1 MEYWYG
7 PQSTSRMIKVLTLE
21 QNTDNTSVYGLS
33 MDYGPFAFMDNFDPS
48 YTPNHDDHML
58 RYSYKNQPTII
69 WWNLVRFG
77 EAIGE
82 MLGAGPD
89 VDDPAFISE
98 GVKEDQE
105 AKIVARAEKLIT
117 QAGEE
122 YKATFLAEYKR
133 LMTARLG
140 LRQFQQS
147 DFDELFSAGL
157 DIMEAL
163 ELDFNH
169 FYRRLSG
176 IKTADISTAEARREA
191 ASIFFH
197 KEGPP
202 KLVDEAEAKGQ
213 IADWL
218 EKWRARI
225 VEDWKEGGE
234 DVSAAKEEE
243 RIKAMKQVNPNFV
256 PRSWILDELIRRV
269 EKDGERDVLDRVMHM
284 ALHPFEDAWD
294 GQTINGVQWKGDA
307 EEEQRWVGDVPRLER
322 AMQCSCS
329 S

>member
-1 MEYWYG
+1 
-7 PQSTSRMIKVLTLE
+7 
-21 QNTDNTSVYGLS
+21 
-33 MDYGPFAFMDNFDPS
+33 MDNFDPA

-77 EAIGE
+77 EALGE

-98 GVKEDQE
+98 GVKDDQE
-105 AKIVARAEKLIT
+105 ATIIARAEKLIT

-122 YKATFLAEYKR
+122 YKATFLVEYKR
-133 LMTARLG
+133 LMSARLG
-140 LRQFQQS
+140 LRQFKDP
-147 DFDELFSAGL
+147 DFDELFSGGL

-169 FYRRLSG
+169 FFRRLSSL
-176 IKTADISTAEARREA
+176 KTDDVSSPEARLKK

-202 KLVDEAEAKGQ
+202 KTVGESEAREQLA
-213 IADWL
+213 AWL
-218 EKWRARI
+218 EKWRVRI
-225 VEDWKEGGE
+225 LEDWKEDDEG
-234 DVSAAKEEE
+234 

-256 PRSWILDELIRRV
+256 PRSWILDEVIRRV
-269 EKDGERDVLDRVMHM
+269 EKDGERDVLDRIMHM
-284 ALHPFEDAWD
+284 ALHPFEDEWD
-294 GQTINGVQWKGDA
+294 GKPFQGVQWKGDS